1 MKLIVI
7 TYSPAGADLG
17 KRAVEE
23 LEGGYD
29 CTCYLYDRYEAKGWT
44 PFHEAGSILKR
55 AFEEKSAVLFICA
68 VGIAVR
74 MTAPFIVSK
83 YTDSPV
89 AVMDDMGKF
98 VISLLSGH
106 VGGANELTQLTA
118 KIVGAV
124 PVITTS
130 TDLHEKFAVDMFAKN
145 NGLYCEDKTM
155 AKMISAAVLNKEQVG
170 LCYDEKWCVKKGRI
184 PRELDTGDLKE
195 QDSQYGIVVTPFE
208 EKNIFINTL
217 TLVPKQ
223 ITLGIG
229 CRKNVPVEEVEH
241 AVLKVLKE
249 HHISL
254 HGVRQVC
261 SIDLKKEEEGIRQF
275 CQNHHIP
282 FVTFSAEELGTVEG
296 SVSHSEFVENITGVD
311 NVCERSALRGSDG
324 ELIVT
329 KQIEG
334 KITIAAA
341 IEKICLRFD
350 L

>member
-1 MKLIVI
+1 MKLVVI

-17 KRAVEE
+17 KRAAAKLGESF
-23 LEGGYD
+23 D
-29 CTCYLYDRYEAKGWT
+29 CQCYLFDRYKAEGWM
-44 PFHEAGSILKR
+44 PFHETEIILQK
-55 AFEEKSAVLFICA
+55 AFEENSAVLFICA

-89 AVMDDMGKF
+89 VVMDDMGKF
-98 VISLLSGH
+98 AISLLGGH
-106 VGGANELTQLTA
+106 VGGANELA
-118 KIVGAV
+118 KCVAGSVGAV
-124 PVITTS
+124 SVITTS

-145 NGLYCEDKTM
+145 NELYCEDKTM
-155 AKMISAAVLNKEQVG
+155 AKMISAAVLNHERVG
-170 LCYDEKWCVKKGRI
+170 LSYDEKWCGAGGKI
-184 PRELDTGDLKE
+184 PRELCVMALEK
-195 QDSQYGIVVTPFE
+195 QDSQYGIVITPFVRE
-208 EKNIFINTL
+208 TVFVNTL

-241 AVLKVLKE
+241 AVFKVLHE
-249 HHISL
+249 HHILL
-254 HGVRQVC
+254 HGIKQVC

-275 CQNHHIP
+275 CQKYQLP
-282 FVTFSAEELGTVEG
+282 FVTFSAEELETVEG
-296 SVSHSEFVENITGVD
+296 SVSHSEFVETVTGVD
-311 NVCERSALRGSDG
+311 NVCERSALRGSVG
-324 ELIVT
+324 ELIVS

-334 KITIAAA
+334 RVTLAAA